1 MGYEIA
7 LNHRHFESMRLLE
20 CMQSMYCTTISDSGI
35 VHLKNATLNCNQ
47 VCFGTNLVRGK
58 SLNQFGYNENLF
70 YHFWQLGRRMPK
82 IYSETSEQQQGQ
94 AVFRALLTLWDK

>member
-35 VHLKNATLNCNQ
+35 VHLKKRNLELQ
-47 VCFGTNLVRGK
+47 PSMFWYKFGTR
-58 SLNQFGYNENLF
+58 
-70 YHFWQLGRRMPK
+70 
-82 IYSETSEQQQGQ
+82 
-94 AVFRALLTLWDK
+94 